1 MTENSDPK
9 LSEVARHIVMPSG
22 IVTSMFPKVNKRA
35 KACGIRYDRWQQ
47 GLLTLILGRRTDG
60 TFAASVGGVVLSICR
75 QTGKTFTVSSLVVIL
90 CTLIPNLTVIWTAH
104 HNRTNSNTFDHV
116 RTLVRNP
123 ALIGYLDHSGRT
135 DGVRGGNGMQEI
147 TFANGSKILF
157 GARAQGFAR
166 GNDAVDI
173 IVFDEAQILTEQAI
187 SDMVPATNT
196 SPNAL
201 VLYIGTPPRPA
212 DPGEAFTERRRQA
225 LAGEDDMLYVEF
237 SADRDADSD
246 DRAQWR
252 KANPSFPRRTSET
265 SMLRMQRQ
273 LGKDSF
279 RREALGIWDET
290 TTSQAINP
298 EQWAKAAT
306 GTPNIK
312 GLIGYALDMKP
323 DRSSLAIGGAV
334 NHRDGTAHIELR
346 RFEATQSKGTQWAV
360 DYIADHWPRT
370 ASVVIDSQSPA
381 MSLLADLKARHV
393 KVIVTN
399 YSDMGRACGKFL
411 DMLRDG
417 KLTHLPDDKAP
428 ALATAVAN
436 ATTRSIGKSGAVGWN
451 PMGSDID
458 ISPLVA
464 CTLALYGTT
473 ITKRDPDRVQEV
485 MIG

>member
-1 MTENSDPK
+1 M
-9 LSEVARHIVMPSG
+9 
-22 IVTSMFPKVNKRA
+22 
-35 KACGIRYDRWQQ
+35 
-47 GLLTLILGRRTDG
+47 
-60 TFAASVGGVVLSICR
+60 
-75 QTGKTFTVSSLVVIL
+75 
-90 CTLIPNLTVIWTAH
+90 
-104 HNRTNSNTFDHV
+104 
-116 RTLVRNP
+116 
-123 ALIGYLDHSGRT
+123 
-135 DGVRGGNGMQEI
+135 
-147 TFANGSKILF
+147 
-157 GARAQGFAR
+157 
-166 GNDAVDI
+166 
-173 IVFDEAQILTEQAI
+173 FDEAQILTEQAI

-290 TTSQAINP
+290 ATNRAINP
-298 EQWAKAAT
+298 EQWTKAAT

-346 RFEATQSKGTQWAV
+346 RFESTQSKGTQWAV